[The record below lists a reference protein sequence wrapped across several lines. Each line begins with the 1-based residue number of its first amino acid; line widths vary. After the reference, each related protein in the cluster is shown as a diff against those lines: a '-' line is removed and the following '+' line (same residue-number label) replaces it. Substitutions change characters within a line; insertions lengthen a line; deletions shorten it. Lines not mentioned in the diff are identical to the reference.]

1 MHARYLYLNVKAQM
15 KRREFVKNI
24 VKVGAVL
31 GFPTIIPAS
40 ALGKDGAV
48 APSQRVTMGV
58 IGLGTQG
65 TSNTRNFQGDK
76 RVQLV
81 ALCDVNNSQGRQ
93 YYGYKNNGTYGLRN
107 ARELF
112 GKDIP
117 CYNDFRD
124 VLARKDIDVI
134 STATPDHWHA
144 IIGIACAKAGKDVW
158 GEKPLTRTIREGK
171 VLRDVVKSSGIIWQT
186 GSWQRSVSEF
196 VHAAEIVRNGY
207 LGEVKRIKI
216 GLPSNFESE
225 VLSAEPIPEGMD
237 FEMWQGPAMRSYYNP
252 RKTFTRWRGVCNY
265 SAGKIADW
273 GAHHLDI
280 AHWALGIDN
289 TGPVEIV
296 PRLVKWSRD
305 GFSDQPAK
313 FNVSLFYKNGLE
325 IEISDMNDN
334 GVEFFGSKGR
344 LFVGRGI
351 IYSDPVDISGRIIL
365 PTEDRLFPIRFR
377 NHFTAFIDSVL
388 DRRKTV
394 TDIEVAHR
402 TNTGCLLAEI
412 AYKLNRPI
420 SWNPD
425 TEEIEGDEAAARMCD
440 RAYTAPW
447 SLQA

>member
-1 MHARYLYLNVKAQM
+1 MD
-15 KRREFVKNI
+15 RRDFVK
-24 VKVGAVL
+24 KMALMGAAV

-40 ALGKDGAV
+40 ALGKNGAV
-48 APSQRVTMGV
+48 APSQRVAMGV

-65 TSNTRNFQGDK
+65 TYNTRNFFSDK
-76 RVQLV
+76 RVQIV
-81 ALCDVNNSQGRQ
+81 ALCDVNNTAGRQ
-93 YYGYKNNGTYGLRN
+93 YYGYGNNGMAGLQN
-107 ARELF
+107 ARKLF

-117 CYNDFRD
+117 CYNDFRE
-124 VLARKDIDVI
+124 VLARKDVDVI

-144 IIGIACAKAGKDVW
+144 IIGIACAQAGKDVW

-171 VLRDVVKSSGIIWQT
+171 VLRDIVKTSGIIWQT
-186 GSWQRSVSEF
+186 GSWQRSVAKF
-196 VHAAEIVRNGY
+196 VHAAEIVRNGH

-216 GLPSNFESE
+216 GLPPNFAAE
-225 VLSAEPIPEGMD
+225 VLAPEPIPEGLD

-280 AHWALGIDN
+280 AHWALGIDKS
-289 TGPVEIV
+289 GPVEIV
-296 PRLVKWSRD
+296 PKFVKWPEN
-305 GFSDQPAK
+305 GFSDQPLQ
-313 FNVSLFYKNGLE
+313 FCVSMFYENGLE
-325 IEISDMNDN
+325 IEISDTYPN
-334 GVEFFGSKGR
+334 GVEFFGSKGK

-351 IYSDPVDISGRIIL
+351 IHSDPVDISGRIIL

-388 DRRKTV
+388 DRRITS

-412 AYKLNRPI
+412 AYKLNRSIVWDPQ
-420 SWNPD
+420 
-425 TEEIEGDEAAARMCD
+425 TEEIVGDAEAARLCD
-440 RAYTAPW
+440 RAYTSPW
-447 SLQA
+447 ELQA